1 MKTLFKKGYNLA
13 TKNTT
18 TTFVSLVLIFNLGE
32 VAYDMTTVQSFLYVE
47 VLSRIAS
54 AFLIS
59 IFSYY
64 LISTLNS
71 AFQGVVDGLKEE
83 KTRQEQTDFDLT
95 RKTIEESENII
106 ELKFN

>member
-32 VAYDMTTVQSFLYVE
+32 VAYDMATVQSFLYVE

-54 AFLIS
+54 AFLVS

-64 LISTLNS
+64 LISTLNA
-71 AFQGVVDGLKEE
+71 AFQGVKDGLKEE
-83 KTRQEQTDFDLT
+83 TKRQEQKESNLI
-95 RKTIEESENII
+95 RKTIEETENII
-106 ELKFN
+106 ELKFS

>member
-32 VAYDMTTVQSFLYVE
+32 VAYDMATVQSFLYVE

-54 AFLIS
+54 AFLVS

-64 LISTLNS
+64 LISTLNA
-71 AFQGVVDGLKEE
+71 AFQGVKDGLREE
-83 KTRQEQTDFDLT
+83 TKRQEQKESNRI
-95 RKTIEESENII
+95 RKTIEETENII
-106 ELKFN
+106 ELKFS